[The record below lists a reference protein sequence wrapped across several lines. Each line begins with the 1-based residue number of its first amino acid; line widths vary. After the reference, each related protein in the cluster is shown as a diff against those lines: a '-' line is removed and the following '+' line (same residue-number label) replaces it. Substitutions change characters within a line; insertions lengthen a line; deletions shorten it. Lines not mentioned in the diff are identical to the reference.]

1 MASGTKIQVMTE
13 KYNTK
18 TKKKGTEV
26 LYYYYFLRIK
36 GLINRIQQSANS
48 GNGPKTNNHVL
59 SYLHIM
65 CLSAMLG

>member
-26 LYYYYFLRIK
+26 LCYYYFFK
-36 GLINRIQQSANS
+36 D
-48 GNGPKTNNHVL
+48 
-59 SYLHIM
+59 
-65 CLSAMLG
+65 